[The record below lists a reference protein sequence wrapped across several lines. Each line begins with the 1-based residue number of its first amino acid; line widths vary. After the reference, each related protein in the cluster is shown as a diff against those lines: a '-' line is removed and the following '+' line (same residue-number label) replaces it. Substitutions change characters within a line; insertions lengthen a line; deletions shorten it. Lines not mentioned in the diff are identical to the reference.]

1 MAPPPPL
8 TTKDVTTF
16 GVAPRRRRAP
26 TSQATSFLSTAVL
39 AVLVLALA
47 AFPRLLAMPV
57 VEPDS
62 GSGSAAGTITTCA
75 VATSVYTSIYASTNA
90 AQYPLIGA
98 AAAEF
103 GMCTNAW
110 FAVFAATISHETAR
124 LTIFQ
129 QPADGGAGAIHAI
142 PANWPY
148 IFSGLGLVYTQSE
161 EANRRVMLDPNVMY
175 RAAAWWFDQ
184 GAAIIFGSRC
194 AGMKTWAD
202 QFDTSQPLNVGN
214 NRNINNN
221 INSCIFGGG
230 TDPGANQRFELVNTA
245 FQALRASGGAT
256 LQPGSSTGT
265 PKPPSSDPPIFTQGV
280 PSATCPAAVT
290 TTVTVP
296 GAARTVTV
304 TSSVPVPT
312 TIRVPSGPGATSTVT
327 STVTRTIQPTAAPA
341 TTRTITATV
350 TRTVAGAGATATVT
364 RTVTAS
370 ASRPDATIS
379 SVETP
384 TSPDTSRYDTTT
396 TTPTLLPT
404 TAPAVGLACTDAIL
418 GDMECAER
426 GTVIQQ
432 CVWGKWVPFAVPPG
446 TQCTVVQGEALIVHK

>member
-1 MAPPPPL
+1 
-8 TTKDVTTF
+8 
-16 GVAPRRRRAP
+16 
-26 TSQATSFLSTAVL
+26 
-39 AVLVLALA
+39 
-47 AFPRLLAMPV
+47 MPV
-57 VEPDS
+57 VDPDL
-62 GSGSAAGTITTCA
+62 GSGSAAGTSRTCA
-75 VATSVYTSIYASTNA
+75 VATSAYTSIYALINA
-90 AQYPLIGA
+90 AHYQLIGA

-103 GMCTNAW
+103 GMCTNAR
-110 FAVFAATISHETAR
+110 FSVFAGTISHETAR
-124 LTIFQ
+124 LTTFQ

-161 EANRRVMLDPNVMY
+161 DANRRVMLDPNVMY

-184 GAAIIFGSRC
+184 GAATIFGSRC

-214 NRNINNN
+214 NRVINSN

-230 TDPGANQRFELVNTA
+230 TDPGADQRFQLINTV

-256 LQPGSSTGT
+256 LQPGSSTGS
-265 PKPPSSDPPIFTQGV
+265 PSPPSPNPPIFTQGV

-312 TIRVPSGPGATSTVT
+312 TIRVPSGPAATSTVT

-341 TTRTITATV
+341 STRTITATV
-350 TRTVAGAGATATVT
+350 TRTVNGAGATATVT

-370 ASRPDATIS
+370 AARPEATIS

-384 TSPDTSRYDTTT
+384 TSPDTT

-404 TAPAVGLACTDAIL
+404 TVPAVGLACTDAIL

-446 TQCTVVQGEALIVHK
+446 TQCSVVMGEALIVHK